1 MRNYIILNGNNS
13 NEITG
18 LLIQTLPPISQPKI
32 RTNIEE
38 IDGRDGD
45 IITKLGYSAYN
56 KEISIGLY
64 GNYNVDDIIKYFT
77 DNQSG
82 KVTFSDEPDKYYYY
96 EILDQVDF
104 DKLIRYRTAT
114 VTLHCQPFKYSTTE
128 EKIQIDAT
136 EVSGSGSDITLNNTE
151 DGALFTSLQINGDT
165 SQETTTGL
173 NYLPITLPAS
183 TTQNG
188 ITLKYD
194 STTGWLTI
202 SGTATSNVSIVWNF
216 DDVLMPATTYIQYE
230 NDFST
235 SSSQIGYMYNSTNVS
250 ALTFSGL
257 NRIYDRSSELG
268 NQIINQCY
276 FYVASGTTING
287 KCRPMITQY
296 STQQTWEPYTNG
308 ASPNPDYPQDVNVV
322 TGDNTI
328 DVVGKN
334 LLNIVDGTYSHNGLT
349 ATITNGQISVS
360 GTSTASSFLS
370 IIFNTLSLKA
380 GTYTLSANN
389 SSSYNDND
397 FYLRITTKNG
407 SNVLGPAKMNVVN
420 AKTTFTL
427 NEDLNEGCLQIRAS
441 SGDTLNNFI
450 IRPQLEKGST
460 ATTYEPYKSQ
470 TYDIDLGSIELCKIG
485 DYQDYIYK
493 ENGNWYKYSAIGKVV
508 LDGSN
513 YTIDGW
519 GYNNRGYILISDMK
533 SVSYSNNIS
542 FLTHFSFD
550 TTVYSDGQNNVGY
563 CNRNSNQTSGIYIR
577 FGSSSEINTQSK
589 ANTWLSNNLPI
600 LYYQLA
606 TPTTT
611 QITDT
616 TLLSQLEALA
626 GATTYL
632 GQTNIITNGSDLN
645 PLLEV
650 TTFAVD
656 DPSFVITNS
665 GNINSKPIITIYGLG
680 TVGLYLNGIQV
691 LSLDMGETT
700 SQITIDVAKLEA
712 YNQET
717 GALMNRNVTGDYNNL
732 SLNVG
737 ENTIT
742 ESGTLQG
749 LEVENY
755 SRWL

>member
-45 IITKLGYSAYN
+45 IITKLGYSAYD

-128 EKIQIDAT
+128 TKIQIDAT
-136 EVSGSGSDITLNNTE
+136 EVSGSGSSITLNNTE
-151 DGALFTSLQINGDT
+151 DGALFTSLKINGDT
-165 SQETTTGL
+165 SQNGTPTPTA
-173 NYLPITLPAS
+173 PI
-183 TTQNG
+183 
-188 ITLKYD
+188 
-194 STTGWLTI
+194 
-202 SGTATSNVSIVWNF
+202 NV
-216 DDVLMPATTYIQYE
+216 D
-230 NDFST
+230 
-235 SSSQIGYMYNSTNVS
+235 
-250 ALTFSGL
+250 
-257 NRIYDRSSELG
+257 
-268 NQIINQCY
+268 
-276 FYVASGTTING
+276 
-287 KCRPMITQY
+287 
-296 STQQTWEPYTNG
+296 
-308 ASPNPDYPQDVNVV
+308 VV

-328 DVVGKN
+328 NVCGKN
-334 LLNIVDGTYSHNGLT
+334 LFDINETLYSGEISKYNNGFTLTNNSTYRTLSILLPNSIPAGIYKITYEIKNSTLSNINKLNLSFRSSSSSVGAGNGNST
-349 ATITNGQISVS
+349 GETTITTTETADRMYIYINSSETS
-360 GTSTASSFLS
+360 GTTITLDNFMVS
-370 IIFNTLSLKA
+370 I
-380 GTYTLSANN
+380 
-389 SSSYNDND
+389 
-397 FYLRITTKNG
+397 
-407 SNVLGPAKMNVVN
+407 
-420 AKTTFTL
+420 
-427 NEDLNEGCLQIRAS
+427 
-441 SGDTLNNFI
+441 SG
-450 IRPQLEKGST
+450 G
-460 ATTYEPYKSQ
+460 AYEPYIGNS
-470 TYDIDLGSIELCKIG
+470 YEVNLGSIELCKIG
-485 DYQDYIYK
+485 EYQDYIFK
-493 ENGNWYKYSAIGKVV
+493 ENGNWYKYNAIGKVV

-616 TLLSQLEALA
+616 TLLSQLEALI

-632 GQTNIITNGSDLN
+632 GQTNIITSGVNIN
-645 PLLEV
+645 PLLDV
-650 TTFAVD
+650 TTYAVD
-656 DPSFVITNS
+656 DPEFTITNY
-665 GNINSKPIITIYGLG
+665 GNIKSKPIITIYGLG

-712 YNQET
+712 YNQVT
-717 GALMNRNVTGDYNNL
+717 GALMNRNATGDYNNL

-749 LEVENY
+749 IEIENY